1 MPQVLSMK
9 QSPEENS
16 PCAVSAAEQLP
27 VIQALLEICN
37 TGLLMPTEQENP
49 CAAEFTT
56 STV

>member
-1 MPQVLSMK
+1 MK